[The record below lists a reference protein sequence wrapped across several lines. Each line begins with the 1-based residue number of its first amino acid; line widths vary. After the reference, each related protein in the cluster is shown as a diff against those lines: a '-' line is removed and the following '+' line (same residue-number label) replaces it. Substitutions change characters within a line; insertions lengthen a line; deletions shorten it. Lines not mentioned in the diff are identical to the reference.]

1 MAQPARHG
9 EQAGKIYPPAIQ
21 RSVSLQST
29 RDSAHRWMKV
39 GAQVK
44 DDDDRKVY
52 FFHRGCIT
60 PNYLPRK
67 GDHIA
72 FNLRTNPRGG
82 GLEAFNFELLAP
94 A

>member
-1 MAQPARHG
+1 MVSKPEKSTLR
-9 EQAGKIYPPAIQ
+9 
-21 RSVSLQST
+21 RSKDRSHCKST